1 MQNES
6 TRHQRWLHPRRLPAF
21 WVGLLCVLTAPVVAL
36 GLLGWFALMR
46 TSRWWQSQRRT
57 TA

>member
-1 MQNES
+1 M
-6 TRHQRWLHPRRLPAF
+6 PAF

-46 TSRWWQSQRRT
+46 TSRWWHSQRRT